1 LISILAVPLI
11 EWAQGN
17 DDPNTL
23 RSRNK
28 HAMRYVAAGQ
38 PAKAVPLYKQT
49 LADCRRMFGTSDP
62 STLRARNNL
71 AMCYLAAGQ
80 TAEAIPLLKRTL
92 ADSKRVLGANHPDTK
107 AVRANL
113 ASLTDSPAEVGSH

>member
-23 RSRNK
+23 R
-28 HAMRYVAAGQ
+28 
-38 PAKAVPLYKQT
+38 
-49 LADCRRMFGTSDP
+49 
-62 STLRARNNL
+62 ARNNL

-80 TAEAIPLLKRTL
+80 TTEAIPLLKRTL
-92 ADSKRVLGANHPDTK
+92 ADSKRLLGANHPDTK

-113 ASLTDSPAEVGSH
+113 ASLTGSLAAAGSH